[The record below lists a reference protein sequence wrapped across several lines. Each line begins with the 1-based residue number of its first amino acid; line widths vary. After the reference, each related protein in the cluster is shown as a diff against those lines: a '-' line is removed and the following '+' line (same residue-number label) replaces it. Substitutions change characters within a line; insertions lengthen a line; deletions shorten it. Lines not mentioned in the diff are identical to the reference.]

1 MQAADA
7 KDAVKVRNALAVPD
21 FLSSGCIAP
30 YIQDCAEGWL
40 ARKHICASMQLTV
53 CLCSYQ
59 DTFSGADNKADEAGN
74 KAKGERRPMTNCGG
88 GRVQMSML
96 KVHAWTGALLRLL
109 SAELLA
115 PLQAP
120 LRTPRTLSRVAL
132 TRLLARQM

>member
-1 MQAADA
+1 
-7 KDAVKVRNALAVPD
+7 
-21 FLSSGCIAP
+21 
-30 YIQDCAEGWL
+30 
-40 ARKHICASMQLTV
+40 
-53 CLCSYQ
+53 
-59 DTFSGADNKADEAGN
+59 
-74 KAKGERRPMTNCGG
+74 MTNCRG